1 MPLSSRSR
9 VVNPRLGIYFG
20 IFTSMFTALVL
31 VSLIFERLGVSDAV
45 LRSIMFGGPLALYAI
60 IGLSAMCSEP
70 LDYFA
75 SGRRV
80 PAFYNGLV
88 MAVSAVGATGV
99 VALTGLFF
107 LHGFDAWSIVIGF
120 TGGFVV
126 MAVLIAPFLRKFGAF
141 TIPSY
146 LGRRCESRP
155 VRVAAAAIVAV
166 PMLLVIAAEVRTGIY
181 VGTWLTGQSE
191 QAMALMLAFAVVL
204 AVVLGGM
211 RSASWASSAES
222 IAVLTALIVPTAMV
236 AAAVTYLPFAHFSH
250 GPILRAMVR
259 LEAQQGMPIP
269 DLPPLALTFA
279 GTELEPVV
287 QRMTMPFGSVGSA
300 SFVLLSLTVMA
311 GVAAAPWL
319 LPRSGTTPGVYE
331 TRKSLGWATFL
342 TGMIMLTCSSVAV
355 FMRDIVMD
363 TLVGHS
369 HSQLPDWFRSL
380 EAAGMVAVHGQV
392 PRLPIS
398 SFSFKRDAILFA
410 LPIASGFPAV
420 LLYLPLAGAVAAAI
434 AAASMSALS
443 LGSVLS
449 EDVVNGLKW
458 EPAPN
463 RLRLLTARLAVA
475 AAAAVGAWMALIA
488 PADPLRLL
496 LWALEISGSALFPVV
511 VLSIWWKR
519 LNALG
524 ALAGMAGGFAT
535 AVLAIVAGEAAGF
548 GVDSVLAGAFGIPIG
563 FATAVGASLMRP
575 VPSRQSLDLL
585 DDLRVP
591 GGETIYDRELRL
603 LRLKQRSRPL

>member
-20 IFTSMFTALVL
+20 IFTSMLTALVL
-31 VSLIFERLGVSDAV
+31 VSLIFEQLGAPEST
-45 LRSIMFGGPLALYAI
+45 LRTLMFAGPLVLYTV
-60 IGLSAMCSEP
+60 IGLAATCSEP

-75 SGRRV
+75 CGRRV

-88 MAVSAVGATGV
+88 MAVSATGATGI
-99 VALTGLFF
+99 VAVTGLFF
-107 LHGFDAWSIVIGF
+107 LNGFDAWCVVIGF

-146 LGRRCESRP
+146 LGRRCDSRT

-166 PMLLVIAAEVRTGIY
+166 PMLLVIAAEVRTGIF

-191 QAMALMLAFAVVL
+191 QAIALLLAATVIL
-204 AVVLGGM
+204 AVVMGGM

-222 IAVLTALIVPTAMV
+222 IAVLTAIMVPTAMV

-259 LEAQQGMPIP
+259 LEEQQGMPIP
-269 DLPPLALTFA
+269 DLPPLAFRFA
-279 GTELEPVV
+279 GTELEPLV
-287 QRMTMPFGSVGSA
+287 QRMTMPFGSIGALSY
-300 SFVLLSLTVMA
+300 VLLSLTVMA

-319 LPRSGTTPGVYE
+319 LPRAGTTPSVYE

-342 TGMIMLTCSSVAV
+342 TGMIMLTGSSVAV

-369 HSQLPDWFRSL
+369 LSQLPDWFRSL
-380 EAAGMVAVHGQV
+380 QADGLAAVHGQV

-398 SFSFKRDAILFA
+398 SFSFKRDAVLFA

-420 LLYLPLAGAVAAAI
+420 LVYLPLAGAIAAVIAAI
-434 AAASMSALS
+434 SMSSLAL
-443 LGSVLS
+443 GTVLS
-449 EDVVNGLKW
+449 EDVMNGLKW

-463 RLRLLTARLAVA
+463 NLRLMTARVSLAVA
-475 AAAAVGAWMALIA
+475 AAVGTWLALIA
-488 PADPLRLL
+488 PADPLHLL
-496 LWALEISGSALFPVV
+496 LWGLAISASALFPVIA
-511 VLSIWWKR
+511 LSIWWKR
-519 LNALG
+519 LNAFG
-524 ALAGMAGGFAT
+524 ALTGMATGFAT
-535 AVLAIVAGEAAGF
+535 AVLAIVTGEVAWF
-548 GVDSVLAGAFGIPIG
+548 GIDSALAGAFGIPAG
-563 FATAVGASLMRP
+563 FAAAIIASGLRP
-575 VPSRQSLDLL
+575 APPRQALELL
-585 DDLRVP
+585 RDMRVP
-591 GGETIYDRELRL
+591 GGETIYDREMRL
-603 LRLKQRSRPL
+603 LRLKQRPRSL

>member
-1 MPLSSRSR
+1 MPLSRRR

-20 IFTSMFTALVL
+20 IFTSLFAALVL
-31 VSLIFERLGVSDAV
+31 VSLIFEQLGASDIV
-45 LRSIMFGGPLALYAI
+45 LRSLMFAGPLVLYAI
-60 IGLSAMCSEP
+60 VGLSAACSEP

-88 MAVSAVGATGV
+88 MAVSAAGATGI

-107 LHGFDAWSIVIGF
+107 LHGFDAWSIVIGL

-146 LGRRCESRP
+146 LGRRCDSRM
-155 VRVAAAAIVAV
+155 VRVTAAVIVAV
-166 PMLLVIAAEVRTGIY
+166 PMILVITAELRTGIF
-181 VGTWLTGQSE
+181 VGSWLTGQSE
-191 QAMALMLAFAVVL
+191 QVVAFMLAAAVVL

-222 IAVLTALIVPTAMV
+222 IAVLTALFVPTAMV
-236 AAAVTYLPFAHFSH
+236 AAAVTNLPFAHFSH

-269 DLPPLALTFA
+269 DLPPLAFGFA
-279 GTELEPVV
+279 GMELEPVV
-287 QRMTMPFGSVGSA
+287 QRMTVPFGSIGSA
-300 SFVLLSLTVMA
+300 SFVLLSLIVMA

-319 LPRSGTTPGVYE
+319 LPRTGTTPSVYE

-342 TGMIMLTCSSVAV
+342 AGMIVLTCSSVAV

-369 HSQLPDWFRSL
+369 QSQLPEWFRSL
-380 EAAGMVAVHGQV
+380 EAAGMAAVHGQV

-398 SFSFKRDAILFA
+398 GFSFKRDAILFA
-410 LPIASGFPAV
+410 LPIASDFPSV
-420 LLYLPLAGAVAAAI
+420 LFYLPLAGAVAAAI

-443 LGSVLS
+443 LGTVLA
-449 EDVVNGLKW
+449 EDVVNGRSW
-458 EPAPN
+458 EPVPN
-463 RLRLLTARLAVA
+463 RLRLSSARLAVA
-475 AAAAVGAWMALIA
+475 AAATLGTWLALIA

-496 LWALEISGSALFPVV
+496 LWAFSISASALFPVV

-519 LNALG
+519 LSAVG
-524 ALAGMAGGFAT
+524 AVVGMTGGFAT
-535 AVLAIVAGEAAGF
+535 AAFAIVMGEVT
-548 GVDSVLAGAFGIPIG
+548 GVGANSILAGAFGVPTG
-563 FATAVGASLMRP
+563 FATAIGASLFRP
-575 VPSRQSLDLL
+575 NTSRQAMDLL

-591 GGETIYDRELRL
+591 GGETIYDREMRL
-603 LRLKQRSRPL
+603 LRLKQRTRPL